1 MQKKF
6 GNILQDEFD
15 DFWNTNILKKEVL
28 NKNCRY
34 IVAKSDN
41 GEILGF
47 AGILINFDTIEI
59 MNIVVKKKYRR
70 QGIGEKLLENLI
82 NMSKEMNFD
91 SLNLEVNS
99 KNRPALE
106 MYKKFGFEQIGSR
119 KKYYNNKDDAILMK
133 KQLKNI

>member
-1 MQKKF
+1 
-6 GNILQDEFD
+6 
-15 DFWNTNILKKEVL
+15 
-28 NKNCRY
+28 
-34 IVAKSDN
+34 
-41 GEILGF
+41 
-47 AGILINFDTIEI
+47 

>member
-1 MQKKF
+1 M
-6 GNILQDEFD
+6 
-15 DFWNTNILKKEVL
+15 
-28 NKNCRY
+28 
-34 IVAKSDN
+34 
-41 GEILGF
+41 
-47 AGILINFDTIEI
+47 INFDTIEI